1 MNEQS
6 KRHKR
11 TMDSNPQKPVDETQ
25 PRSRARNTG
34 RKVVVVRDEPRTEKV
49 GGSDVRVQDG
59 KRGDV
64 KVRKS
69 RRRKK
74 PVISY
79 RKALFCAARL
89 KGAVTRAWP
98 YLTRSEKEYCFM
110 SLRSAERYLKKKE
123 REGQL

>member
-1 MNEQS
+1 MNDRP
-6 KRHKR
+6 KKHKR
-11 TMDSNPQKPVDETQ
+11 TMDSNPQKSVVETR

-34 RKVVVVRDEPRTEKV
+34 REVVAVRDEQRNAEM
-49 GGSDVRVQDG
+49 GDSRFRVQDSESS
-59 KRGDV
+59 DV
-64 KVRKS
+64 TVRKT

-98 YLTRSEKEYCFM
+98 YLTRSEKEYSFM